1 MDYAGDNWLRC
12 WFAGIDPAAVL
23 IDRHRDIAS
32 WEAFVRRCFTEFARV
47 VRPGG
52 SVAFEV
58 GEVRGGT
65 VLLERN
71 VAAAIKGLPFDV
83 LGVMVNQQTFT
94 KTANCWGVA
103 NNRGG
108 TNSNRIVLAVRH

>member
-1 MDYAGDNWLRC
+1 VR
-12 WFAGIDPAAVL
+12 
-23 IDRHRDIAS
+23 IDRHSGVPA

-52 SVAFEV
+52 WVAFEV

-65 VLLERN
+65 VLLERH
-71 VAAAIKGLPFDV
+71 VAAALTGLPFEV
-83 LGVMVNQQTFT
+83 LGVMVNQQAFT
-94 KTANCWGVA
+94 KTANCWGVN

-108 TNSNRIVLAVRH
+108 TNTNRIVLAQRQEG